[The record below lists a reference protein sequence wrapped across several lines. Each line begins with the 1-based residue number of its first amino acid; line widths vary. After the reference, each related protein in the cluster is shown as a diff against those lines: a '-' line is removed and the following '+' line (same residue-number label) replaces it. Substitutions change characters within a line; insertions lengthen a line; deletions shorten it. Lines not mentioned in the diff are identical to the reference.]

1 MYTDAFLKQWLFYP
15 DYIIHLKDGTDWI
28 IETKGGEASGHSKNI
43 DLQIGNK
50 FNAFKEYAEKY
61 NLHWGFV
68 RDIDDELYINNTE
81 FVDDMSDER
90 WRPLEETVGG
100 DVVG

>member
-1 MYTDAFLKQWLFYP
+1 MLFKAMAILS

-50 FNAFKEYAEKY
+50 F
-61 NLHWGFV
+61 
-68 RDIDDELYINNTE
+68 
-81 FVDDMSDER
+81 
-90 WRPLEETVGG
+90 
-100 DVVG
+100 